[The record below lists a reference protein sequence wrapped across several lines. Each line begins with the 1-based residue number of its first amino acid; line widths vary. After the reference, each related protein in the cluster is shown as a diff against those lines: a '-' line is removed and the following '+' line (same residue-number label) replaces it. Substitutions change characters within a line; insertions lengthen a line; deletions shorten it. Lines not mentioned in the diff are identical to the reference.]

1 LCEKVQ
7 KRRLFEL
14 AGQLRSSDPSMTT
27 IIRPGC
33 QLLKEDN
40 INVVNLSGNG
50 RLQEK
55 IVLLVSE

>member
-1 LCEKVQ
+1 
-7 KRRLFEL
+7 
-14 AGQLRSSDPSMTT
+14 MTT